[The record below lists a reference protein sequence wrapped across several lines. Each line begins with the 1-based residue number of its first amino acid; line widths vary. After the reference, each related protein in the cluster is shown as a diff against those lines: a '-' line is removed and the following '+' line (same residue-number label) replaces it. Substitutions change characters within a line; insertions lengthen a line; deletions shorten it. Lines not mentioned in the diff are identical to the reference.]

1 MILTTACIESL
12 SDAHSNKQQSRRTLC
27 SQQWSGPEMFPGLRH
42 STYLFYREMCMTALK
57 FSHKLRFLI
66 RVDWCTILNT
76 NSTVHKTGSFPN
88 TIFSCLKN
96 SLRRGSTGSSQRLIC
111 RSMADIRSSLAPLFT
126 PRVTVR
132 DLQEK
137 KRKMG
142 KESAGDG

>member
-1 MILTTACIESL
+1 MHTQT
-12 SDAHSNKQQSRRTLC
+12 NSRVEGLC
-27 SQQWSGPEMFPGLRH
+27 VASSGQVLRCFLDSGTVPIS
-42 STYLFYREMCMTALK
+42 STGEMCMAALK
-57 FSHKLRFLI
+57 FSRKLRFLL

-142 KESAGDG
+142 EESAGDG